1 MQEHPGIVC
10 DGCEGKVI
18 GRRYKC
24 TVCPDY
30 DLCQS
35 CESKGI
41 HSEHNFMMYDAC
53 PAWIWIPIFL
63 APETPVGLEHLACD
77 LMIRG
82 VVVNNW
88 YLEPDGMKKKLANY
102 RNIHQHGKEGHQRI
116 ADILCRWRICSDKF

>member
-1 MQEHPGIVC
+1 
-10 DGCEGKVI
+10 
-18 GRRYKC
+18 
-24 TVCPDY
+24 
-30 DLCQS
+30 
-35 CESKGI
+35 
-41 HSEHNFMMYDAC
+41 MMYDAC

-88 YLEPDGMKKKLANY
+88 YLEPYGMKKKLANY